1 MVPRTIRNQ
10 LFEEQS
16 ALIDKTMNRYYGM
29 IRACHLCQEDVRQE
43 LALQMLL
50 CLEEYDPLRCPNL
63 AAYLALYLRYALLE
77 LALPSKRYGIPHLP
91 VEQKVPVVSL
101 DDSCCRLSGSWDPYA
116 AVEIWDE
123 IYALPP
129 VQRTAIRRLLYGER
143 LHCTN
148 KALASSRKHLRQ
160 YTGAPGTRYR
170 IKKEGD
176 PYAKAEN
183 GTCSP
188 G

>member
-63 AAYLALYLRYALLE
+63 AAYLVLYLRYALLK
-77 LALPSKRYGIPHLP
+77 LALPSKRYGIPYLP
-91 VEQKVPVVSL
+91 TEQKVSVVSV
-101 DDSCCRLSGSWDPYA
+101 DDNCCHIPCSWDPYD

-123 IYALPP
+123 VYALPP
-129 VQRTAIRRLLYGER
+129 VQQAAIRRLLYGER

-148 KALASSRKHLRQ
+148 KALAASRRHLRW

-170 IKKEGD
+170 IKKEGES
-176 PYAKAEN
+176 YAEAEN
-183 GTCSP
+183 GTCSS